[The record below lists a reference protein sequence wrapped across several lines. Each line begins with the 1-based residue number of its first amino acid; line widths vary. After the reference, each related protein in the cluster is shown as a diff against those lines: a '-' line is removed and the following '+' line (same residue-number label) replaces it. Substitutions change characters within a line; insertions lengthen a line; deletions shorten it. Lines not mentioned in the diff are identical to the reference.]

1 MLYCYVILKAH
12 YEVSSTQSMYLLNLT
27 VLVAYTPPTPA
38 QHIRQLS
45 RRRRR
50 PAVCIGHNVHDRF
63 FLVFK
68 LVAHVGRMHMGYMDG
83 ISAVSYNS

>member
-45 RRRRR
+45 RVGVGARRC
-50 PAVCIGHNVHDRF
+50 VLDITYTIDSF
-63 FLVFK
+63 
-68 LVAHVGRMHMGYMDG
+68 
-83 ISAVSYNS
+83 